1 MQKDHHFKERKG
13 GFRKHANSRYSQNKS
28 QRGQAKAQ
36 KERDVII
43 TVKRLG
49 INGEGIGYYKK
60 KIIFIPGALPEEVVV
75 AKIVKEYPHYLQGE
89 LVRIK
94 EKSPDRVAFPDQ
106 VSPEIGG
113 LEMAHM
119 NYDAQLRFKRD
130 NVLAALDKY
139 HPRGYK
145 NYKVK
150 RTIPAPEQW
159 HYRAKAQ
166 YQIERS
172 GKDVLLGM
180 YAPNSHRLI
189 DLPEMP
195 TQSVDTQRTERT
207 IKDLIVKLDVPIADV
222 RRQRQGIK
230 TIVVRQS
237 EATKE
242 MQVTLITVGHRLN
255 HMLELADR
263 IMELPDVVSVYQNE
277 TDWQNPQV
285 WGNKTEKLK
294 GQNQIIEEIMGK
306 QFALSPRAFFQ
317 LNPVQT
323 TTLYSEALKL
333 LSLTPD
339 MTLIDAYS
347 GVGTLGILASDQVK
361 QVIGIES
368 IPEAVLDAQHN
379 CELNHVKNASYLQ
392 GSVEKLLPQLQKDEV
407 PIDALIVDPPRT
419 GLAKSLIKTLLRVKP
434 ESFVYISCNPSTLA
448 QDLVL
453 LGEAYDVR
461 IIENV
466 DMLPQTPRCE
476 CIAKLVLRKD
486 LR

>member
-1 MQKDHHFKERKG
+1 
-13 GFRKHANSRYSQNKS
+13 
-28 QRGQAKAQ
+28 
-36 KERDVII
+36 
-43 TVKRLG
+43 
-49 INGEGIGYYKK
+49 
-60 KIIFIPGALPEEVVV
+60 
-75 AKIVKEYPHYLQGE
+75 
-89 LVRIK
+89 
-94 EKSPDRVAFPDQ
+94 
-106 VSPEIGG
+106 
-113 LEMAHM
+113 
-119 NYDAQLRFKRD
+119 
-130 NVLAALDKY
+130 
-139 HPRGYK
+139 
-145 NYKVK
+145 
-150 RTIPAPEQW
+150 
-159 HYRAKAQ
+159 
-166 YQIERS
+166 
-172 GKDVLLGM
+172 M

-461 IIENV
+461 VIENV